1 MESVNLSTI
10 SSKIP
15 NRGRPRKIDKSI
27 FCNLNVHLTV
37 KHNRVLTKYIGPK
50 TLLTN
55 CQLFISILR
64 DWSDKRVIIFEAS
77 KAFDFN

>member
-10 SSKIP
+10 SSEIP

-37 KHNRVLTKYIGPK
+37 KHNRALTKYIGPK
-50 TLLTN
+50 NT
-55 CQLFISILR
+55 F
-64 DWSDKRVIIFEAS
+64 DKLSTVYIYIKGLVR
-77 KAFDFN
+77 